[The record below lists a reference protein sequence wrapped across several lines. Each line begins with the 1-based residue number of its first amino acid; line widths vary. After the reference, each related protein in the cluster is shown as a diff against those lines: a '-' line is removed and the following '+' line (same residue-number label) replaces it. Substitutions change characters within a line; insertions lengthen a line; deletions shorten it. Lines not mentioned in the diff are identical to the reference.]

1 MIGMK
6 MTTTMNLNL
15 TTNVDIELL
24 CETDKMKKAFEA
36 QKMFQRR
43 LTGLDEIKDDPEKFS
58 QQIVQLVEE
67 LGELLQADKRWR
79 EYRGD
84 NFNEV
89 EKEKE
94 LADVFIVAMNLAI
107 FSGVS
112 YEKLIGAIKEK
123 IGINFERICG
133 DENVDID

>member
-6 MTTTMNLNL
+6 MTTMNLSL
-15 TTNVDIELL
+15 TTNIDVELPS
-24 CETDKMKKAFEA
+24 EANDMERAFEA
-36 QKMFQRR
+36 QKMFQCR
-43 LTGLDEIKDDPEKFS
+43 LTGLDEVKDDPEKFS

-84 NFNEV
+84 KFNEV

-112 YEKLIGAIKEK
+112 YEKLVGAIKEK
-123 IGINFERICG
+123 ISINFERICG

>member
-1 MIGMK
+1 

-43 LTGLDEIKDDPEKFS
+43 LTGLDEVKDDPEKFS

-84 NFNEV
+84 KFNEV

>member
-6 MTTTMNLNL
+6 MTTMNLSL
-15 TTNVDIELL
+15 TTNIDVELPS
-24 CETDKMKKAFEA
+24 EANDMERAFEA
-36 QKMFQRR
+36 QKMFQCR
-43 LTGLDEIKDDPEKFS
+43 LTGLDEVKDDPEKFS

-84 NFNEV
+84 KFNEV

-107 FSGVS
+107 FSGIS
-112 YEKLIGAIKEK
+112 YEKLVGAIKEK
-123 IGINFERICG
+123 ISINFERICG

>member
-6 MTTTMNLNL
+6 MTTMNLSL
-15 TTNVDIELL
+15 TTNIDVELPS
-24 CETDKMKKAFEA
+24 EANDMERAFEA

-43 LTGLDEIKDDPEKFS
+43 LTGLDEVEDDPEKFS

-84 NFNEV
+84 KFNEV

-112 YEKLIGAIKEK
+112 YEKLVGAIKEK
-123 IGINFERICG
+123 ISINFERICG

>member
-6 MTTTMNLNL
+6 MTTMNLSL
-15 TTNVDIELL
+15 TTNIDVELPS
-24 CETDKMKKAFEA
+24 EANDMKRAFEA

-43 LTGLDEIKDDPEKFS
+43 LTGLDEVKDDPEKFS

-84 NFNEV
+84 KFNEV

-112 YEKLIGAIKEK
+112 YEKLVGAIKEK
-123 IGINFERICG
+123 ISINFERICG

>member
-6 MTTTMNLNL
+6 MTTMNLSL
-15 TTNVDIELL
+15 TTNIDVELPS
-24 CETDKMKKAFEA
+24 EANDMERAFEA

-43 LTGLDEIKDDPEKFS
+43 LTGLDEVEDDPEKFS

-84 NFNEV
+84 KFNEV

-112 YEKLIGAIKEK
+112 YEKLIDAIKEK
-123 IGINFERICG
+123 IVINFERICG

>member
-1 MIGMK
+1 MMIGMM
-6 MTTTMNLNL
+6 MTTTNLSL
-15 TTNVDIELL
+15 TTELAIELPN
-24 CETDKMKKAFEA
+24 EVDEMERAFEA

-43 LTGLDEIKDDPEKFS
+43 LNGSNAIGDDPEEFS

-84 NFNEV
+84 KFNEI

-112 YEKLIGAIKEK
+112 YEKLVGAIKEK

-133 DENVDID
+133 DENADID

>member
-6 MTTTMNLNL
+6 MTTMNLSL
-15 TTNVDIELL
+15 TTNIDVELPS
-24 CETDKMKKAFEA
+24 EANDMERAFEA

-43 LTGLDEIKDDPEKFS
+43 LTGLDEVEDDPEKFS

-84 NFNEV
+84 KFNEV

-112 YEKLIGAIKEK
+112 YEKIVGAIKEK
-123 IGINFERICG
+123 ISINFERICG

>member
-6 MTTTMNLNL
+6 MTTMNLSL
-15 TTNVDIELL
+15 TTNIDIELPN
-24 CETDKMKKAFEA
+24 EADEMERAFEA

-43 LTGLDEIKDDPEKFS
+43 LTGLDEVKDDPEKFS

-84 NFNEV
+84 KFNEV

-112 YEKLIGAIKEK
+112 YEKLVDAIKEK

>member
-6 MTTTMNLNL
+6 MTTMNLSL
-15 TTNVDIELL
+15 TTNIDVELPS
-24 CETDKMKKAFEA
+24 EANDMERAFEA

-43 LTGLDEIKDDPEKFS
+43 LTGLDEVKDDPEKFS

-84 NFNEV
+84 KFNEV

-112 YEKLIGAIKEK
+112 YEKLVDAIKEK
-123 IGINFERICG
+123 ISINFERICG

>member
-1 MIGMK
+1 M
-6 MTTTMNLNL
+6 TTMNLSL
-15 TTNVDIELL
+15 TTNIDVELPS
-24 CETDKMKKAFEA
+24 EANDMERAFEA

-43 LTGLDEIKDDPEKFS
+43 LTGLDEVEDDPEKFS

-84 NFNEV
+84 KFNEV

-112 YEKLIGAIKEK
+112 YEKLVGAIKEK
-123 IGINFERICG
+123 ISINFERICG

>member
-1 MIGMK
+1 M
-6 MTTTMNLNL
+6 TTMNLSL
-15 TTNVDIELL
+15 TTNIDVELPS
-24 CETDKMKKAFEA
+24 ETNDMERAFEA

-43 LTGLDEIKDDPEKFS
+43 LTGLDEVEDDPEKFS

-84 NFNEV
+84 KFNEV

-112 YEKLIGAIKEK
+112 YEKLVGAIKEK
-123 IGINFERICG
+123 ISINFERICG